1 MSDRKVFHSV
11 HKGDAW
17 CVVSGGKT
25 VSKHKTQQE
34 SEDAAISA
42 GRAVHDK
49 GGLGQAVLH
58 LESGTI
64 KTEHTYGKDPR
75 STPG

>member
-1 MSDRKVFHSV
+1 MFHSV
-11 HKGDAW
+11 HKDGSWA
-17 CVVSGGKT
+17 VVRDGKT
-25 VSKHKTQQE
+25 VSTHATQQE
-34 SEDAAISA
+34 SEDAAMSA
-42 GRAVHDK
+42 GRAAHDK
-49 GGLGQAVLH
+49 GGLGQAILH

>member
-11 HKGDAW
+11 HKGDSW
-17 CVVSGGKT
+17 CVVSDGKT
-25 VSKHKTQQE
+25 VSTHATQAE
-34 SEDAAISA
+34 SEEAAMKA
-42 GRAVHDK
+42 GRAAHDK

-58 LESGTI
+58 AQTGVI

-75 STPG
+75 KTPG